1 MKTVGTLRLHSL
13 IRVPEGAC
21 SSRFPTA
28 ERFLRTALAITE
40 DQHNK
45 TLQLSPRR
53 SPEAVHAVPN
63 SMQGWVDAA
72 AQLSSMLC

>member
-1 MKTVGTLRLHSL
+1 MRTIETLRLHSL
-13 IRVPEGAC
+13 IRLPEGPC
-21 SSRFPTA
+21 SSRLFATK
-28 ERFLRTALAITE
+28 RCRRMALAITE

-72 AQLSSMLC
+72 AQLSSML